1 MIVHNSRVTV
11 QAYPAL
17 LQQIL
22 SIASAQESRRWLA
35 SWERISPQPTPLY
48 ELPGLA
54 QQLGVAHIA
63 IKDESVRSPL
73 ASFKALGAPIALVRL
88 VSRLWPQ
95 HQFDMAT

>member
-11 QAYPAL
+11 QAYPAA

-22 SIASAQESRRWLA
+22 SIAAAQESRRWLA
-35 SWERISPQPTPLY
+35 SWDRISPQPTPLY

-54 QQLGVAHIA
+54 KQLGVAHIA

-88 VSRLWPQ
+88 VLRRQKS
-95 HQFDMAT
+95 